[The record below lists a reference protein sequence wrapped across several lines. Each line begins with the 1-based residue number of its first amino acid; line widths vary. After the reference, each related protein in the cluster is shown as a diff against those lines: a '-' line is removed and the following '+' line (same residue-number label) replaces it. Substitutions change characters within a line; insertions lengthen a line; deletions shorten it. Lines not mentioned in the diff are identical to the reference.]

1 MLTLFRCT
9 FHSRVTAV
17 ARKKPR
23 SFCQKC
29 RWQVTPKH
37 ECTLDPTESEW
48 ADYAAI
54 QAVWERIRNQL
65 IRDLSGNIQ
74 PQSSQLVVPLW
85 TDPGI
90 KSGISVRELI
100 PTNNIFFFFLK
111 RRRGMIG
118 RTFSPNA
125 RKRGKATT
133 TDQVVCRSSSVPFR
147 LSISPHYTMSSI
159 LSFPFHKDY
168 L

>member
-100 PTNNIFFFFLK
+100 PTNNIFFFFKAEAGHDWSNILPK
-111 RRRGMIG
+111 C
-118 RTFSPNA
+118 TQE
-125 RKRGKATT
+125 RKSHHH
-133 TDQVVCRSSSVPFR
+133 RSSCLSFFFCSLQAFDFTSLYCVVYPFLSVP
-147 LSISPHYTMSSI
+147 
-159 LSFPFHKDY
+159 
-168 L
+168 